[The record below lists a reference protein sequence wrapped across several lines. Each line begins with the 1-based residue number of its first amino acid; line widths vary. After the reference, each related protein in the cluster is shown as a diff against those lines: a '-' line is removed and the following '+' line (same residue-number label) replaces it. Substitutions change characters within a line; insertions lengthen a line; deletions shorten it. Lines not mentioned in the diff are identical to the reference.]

1 MTNMRN
7 ALFYYYSIIKLRY
20 ALFYYYSVIK
30 LPDCSGGLF
39 DVKEHVA
46 GETGSLE
53 TAFR

>member
-1 MTNMRN
+1 MCKKMTNMRY
-7 ALFYYYSIIKLRY
+7 ALVFYYKQIS
-20 ALFYYYSVIK
+20 
-30 LPDCSGGLF
+30 DCSGGLF